1 MVKLGLVMGS
11 DTPRAIARP
20 FTKVVLPAP
29 TSPMSSKTI
38 GLFDG
43 GSCRTLFDG
52 GSCRTLFDGGS
63 CRELFDGGSCRTLFD
78 GGSCRTFP
86 SHGILSELR
95 SCELRGNP
103 STSVTRLASVLP
115 SSIISCSEAIFMLSL
130 YHENLYFWYIW
141 HGDGAAGVDG
151 EGGGV

>member
-38 GLFDG
+38 GLSDGGSCRALFDG

-63 CRELFDGGSCRTLFD
+63 CRPLPPKFLLSQNILGVPLR
-78 GGSCRTFP
+78 P
-86 SHGILSELR
+86 SPAMYS
-95 SCELRGNP
+95 S
-103 STSVTRLASVLP
+103 ASVLP

-151 EGGGV
+151 EGSGV